1 MNTSPAL
8 SYLRVFVVLLSPRET
23 SLVAMQKAGGP
34 SRACHEFTQPRE
46 HGTHNGSGSK
56 CTGAFSQLFF
66 RASSI
71 LHNHNNNDARPATER
86 KRERECGCCCVNM
99 PETDR
104 LFRARQ
110 VFHNELVSL
119 REIFIY
125 FSLSVSTFAF
135 IPAISLTPGTKIDRR
150 QVFRGKRLSL
160 FERVPGNEDTAKGF
174 NRILV
179 ALFLLNSPRPPDR
192 RVIGHDSGSPS
203 FSRISR
209 IPATRDSAGN
219 EETGA
224 LIFL

>member
-1 MNTSPAL
+1 M
-8 SYLRVFVVLLSPRET
+8 RVT
-23 SLVAMQKAGGP
+23 SLR
-34 SRACHEFTQPRE
+34 SRENMERTTEAAQNALGHLVNSSSEPPLSCIIIIITTRALQRKERE
-46 HGTHNGSGSK
+46 
-56 CTGAFSQLFF
+56 
-66 RASSI
+66 
-71 LHNHNNNDARPATER
+71 
-86 KRERECGCCCVNM
+86 RERECGCCCVNM

-125 FSLSVSTFAF
+125 FSLSVSTF
-135 IPAISLTPGTKIDRR
+135 ICSYSGHLSHTRDKDRSAPS
-150 QVFRGKRLSL
+150 VFGENGL

-179 ALFLLNSPRPPDR
+179 ALFFLLNSPRPPDR
-192 RVIGHDSGSPS
+192 RKIGHDAGSRS

-209 IPATRDSAGN
+209 IPATRESAGN
-219 EETGA
+219 EETAA

>member
-1 MNTSPAL
+1 MLRCKRPA
-8 SYLRVFVVLLSPRET
+8 VQVVRDT
-23 SLVAMQKAGGP
+23 SLR
-34 SRACHEFTQPRE
+34 SRENMERTTEAAQNALGHLV
-46 HGTHNGSGSK
+46 NS
-56 CTGAFSQLFF
+56 FSVPPLSCIIIIITT
-66 RASSI
+66 RA
-71 LHNHNNNDARPATER
+71 LQR
-86 KRERECGCCCVNM
+86 KERERERVRLLCEHAG
-99 PETDR
+99 TDR
-104 LFRARQ
+104 LFRSRQ

-150 QVFRGKRLSL
+150 QVFSGKTAYLNGYQ
-160 FERVPGNEDTAKGF
+160 VTAKGF

-179 ALFLLNSPRPPDR
+179 ALFLLNSQRPPDR
-192 RVIGHDSGSPS
+192 REIGHDAGSRS

-219 EETGA
+219 EETAA